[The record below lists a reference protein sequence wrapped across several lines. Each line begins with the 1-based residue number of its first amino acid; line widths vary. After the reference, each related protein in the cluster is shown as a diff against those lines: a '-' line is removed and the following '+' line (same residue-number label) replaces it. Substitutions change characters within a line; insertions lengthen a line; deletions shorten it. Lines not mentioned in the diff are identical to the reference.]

1 LVLGQGP
8 RRIRYLD
15 GATSLFRLDIGVL
28 DLEGDLRE
36 FPLAEILQFVSL
48 GSRTGVLDIIRRDR
62 VYGIAF
68 TSGAITGLSADGWTL
83 AQELRDSGLLPSEEL
98 SSILASNSDT
108 QELQRAVLT
117 DGYLTEEEWSAF
129 VDRQVERLLY
139 TLFDA
144 HDGKFRFRQGAVVT
158 QGLLPVRVTADR
170 AVLEGTR
177 WSETWAR
184 AVELIPSRQSRFE
197 RVKQVPES
205 SVKITPTTWRV
216 YVAASEPGNLMQLA
230 ARSILSE
237 VAVIESLQSLISLG
251 LIQRTSEAA

>member
-1 LVLGQGP
+1 
-8 RRIRYLD
+8 
-15 GATSLFRLDIGVL
+15 
-28 DLEGDLRE
+28 LEGDLRE

-48 GSRTGVLDIIRRDR
+48 GSRSGVLDIIRRDR
-62 VYGIAF
+62 VYGIVF

-83 AQELRDSGLLPSEEL
+83 AQELRESGLLPSEEL

-108 QELQRAVLT
+108 QELQRAVLAE
-117 DGYLTEEEWSAF
+117 GYLTDEEWAAF
-129 VDRQVERLLY
+129 VERQIERLLY

-144 HDGKFRFRQGAVVT
+144 HDGKFRFRQGAIVT

-184 AVELIPSRQSRFE
+184 AVELIPSRQSKFE
-197 RVKQVPES
+197 RTKRPPDAPVR
-205 SVKITPTTWRV
+205 ITPTSWRV

-230 ARSILSE
+230 ARSVLSE
-237 VAVIESLQSLISLG
+237 VAVIEALQSLIAFG
-251 LIQRTSEAA
+251 LVTRFVDAA